1 MLRRRNR
8 SNAKDKTKNE
18 REVPDSPMQ
27 WRRMIG
33 YLAPYRLRLVIALI
47 AVALSAGLGLVFP
60 AVIQNVVDTVLLEGD
75 IALLDTITVF
85 LLGIFFLRSITS
97 LIDTYN
103 LNFIGERIVLDIRK
117 ELYSHLQS
125 LSLSFFVERRVGEL
139 VSRISSDVTVMR
151 SVLTNNVSNLL
162 QQTLTLVGAIV
173 IMFIINPRLSL
184 FILVLIPFVV
194 VIGFV
199 FGFYLRRISTE
210 VQDEIAAST
219 VVAEEVLQNIREV
232 KSFVREPY
240 EVTRYEGALD
250 RAFKAALK
258 LLRVRVVF
266 GPTIAFMGFGGLALI
281 LWFGGREVI
290 DGRLTGGEL
299 IAFLIYGL
307 TVAGSFAGL
316 IGLYTQFQEAL
327 GSTKRVFQIM
337 DTAPAVRDVPHAMAL
352 EEAEGRISFED
363 VSFHYEE
370 RQEVLHDISLEIAPG
385 EIVALVGP
393 SGAGKSTVLNL
404 IPRFY
409 DVSAGKISV
418 DGYDVRDISQA
429 SLREQ
434 IGIVPQET
442 LLFGG
447 TIRENILYGNLNASD
462 EALIAAATAANA
474 HAFIMELPDRY
485 ETIVGERGIRLSG
498 GQRQRVAIARAVL
511 KNPRILL
518 LDEATSSLDN
528 ESEHLVQEA
537 LGRLMENRTTLIIAH
552 RLSTVSIAHR
562 IAVLDRGA
570 LTELGTHEELMA
582 QNGLYAKLYEM
593 QFRDDILKRIE
604 Q

>member
-307 TVAGSFAGL
+307 TVAGS
-316 IGLYTQFQEAL
+316 
-327 GSTKRVFQIM
+327 
-337 DTAPAVRDVPHAMAL
+337 
-352 EEAEGRISFED
+352 
-363 VSFHYEE
+363 
-370 RQEVLHDISLEIAPG
+370 
-385 EIVALVGP
+385 
-393 SGAGKSTVLNL
+393 
-404 IPRFY
+404 
-409 DVSAGKISV
+409 
-418 DGYDVRDISQA
+418 
-429 SLREQ
+429 
-434 IGIVPQET
+434 
-442 LLFGG
+442 
-447 TIRENILYGNLNASD
+447 
-462 EALIAAATAANA
+462 
-474 HAFIMELPDRY
+474 
-485 ETIVGERGIRLSG
+485 
-498 GQRQRVAIARAVL
+498 
-511 KNPRILL
+511 
-518 LDEATSSLDN
+518 
-528 ESEHLVQEA
+528 
-537 LGRLMENRTTLIIAH
+537 
-552 RLSTVSIAHR
+552 
-562 IAVLDRGA
+562 
-570 LTELGTHEELMA
+570 
-582 QNGLYAKLYEM
+582 
-593 QFRDDILKRIE
+593 
-604 Q
+604 